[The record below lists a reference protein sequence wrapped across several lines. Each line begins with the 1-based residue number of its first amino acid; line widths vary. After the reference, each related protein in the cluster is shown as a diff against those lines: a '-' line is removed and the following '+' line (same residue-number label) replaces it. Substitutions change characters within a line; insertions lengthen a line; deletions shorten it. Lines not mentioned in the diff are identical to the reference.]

1 MKHSFSAI
9 LLLLV
14 STFAGVGGQLFLKKA
29 TMDPAFSFDGR
40 HPIRVIMTLAT
51 NPYVL
56 GWMAFAAIS
65 ALLWVKVVQSVELSF
80 AFPIMMSLTIISILI
95 FSYFLF
101 GEQISAIR
109 WIGVVLMVIGIFL
122 ASK

>member
-1 MKHSFSAI
+1 M
-9 LLLLV
+9 LLLI

-29 TMDPAFSFDGR
+29 TMDPAFTFDGH
-40 HPIRVIMTLAT
+40 HPMRALFGLAT

-65 ALLWVKVVQSVELSF
+65 AVLWVKVVQNIELSF
-80 AFPIMMSLTIISILI
+80 AFPIMMSLTIISILVL
-95 FSYFLF
+95 SYFLF
-101 GEQISAIR
+101 GEQISLLR
-109 WIGVVLMVIGIFL
+109 WFGIALMIVGIFL

>member
-1 MKHSFSAI
+1 MKYSFSAI
-9 LLLLV
+9 LLLLI

-29 TMDPAFSFDGR
+29 TMDPSFTFDGH
-40 HPIRVIMTLAT
+40 HPFKAIIGLAM
-51 NPYVL
+51 NPYVI

-80 AFPIMMSLTIISILI
+80 AFPVMMSLTIISILI

-109 WIGVVLMVIGIFL
+109 WIGVVLMIIGIFL